1 MRLLIR
7 TKLAVLI
14 AALQFLVLPTTGNTA
29 DLAEVQ
35 DQGILIVGMDPPY
48 GVMQFYDADK
58 NLIGIDVDISQEI
71 AESLGVSVQ
80 FKTMPFAE
88 LFGAIDS
95 GAIDVAISAVS
106 ITRERQKTILF
117 SAPYLDASLSA
128 VAHVDNNS
136 IDTIGDVKNGRI
148 GVLKG
153 TVGEKFANKS
163 PLFEQA
169 TIVSFV
175 NNEDRMKSLADGNID
190 VALVHFMTPG
200 AYAVKT
206 LSEPLQQ
213 AYYGVATKPGNTAL
227 MEQIDRVLRDM
238 KRNGT
243 LRAIQEKYL

>member
-1 MRLLIR
+1 MHLLIR
-7 TKLAVLI
+7 TKLAAI
-14 AALQFLVLPTTGNTA
+14 FAALQFLILPMSGNTA
-29 DLAEVQ
+29 DLAEIQ

-48 GVMQFYDADK
+48 GVMQYYDADK
-58 NLIGIDVDISQEI
+58 NLIGIDVDISREI
-71 AESLGVSVQ
+71 ADSLGVSVQ

-88 LFGAIDS
+88 LFDAIDS
-95 GAIDVAISAVS
+95 GTIDVAISAVS

-128 VAHVDNNS
+128 VAREGNDS
-136 IDTIGDVKNGRI
+136 INTIDDVKNGRI

-153 TVGEKFANKS
+153 TVGEKFANQS

-169 TIVSFV
+169 TVVSFL
-175 NNEDRMKSLADGNID
+175 NNEERMKSLADGNID

-213 AYYGVATKPGNTAL
+213 AYYGVATKPENTAL
-227 MEQIDRVLRDM
+227 MDQIDRTLRDL